1 MFRMTF
7 KRALL
12 TFCGIAFLVI
22 EPPASAVDEPDSD
35 AAEAEVVA
43 AELAVV
49 EATRQRAL
57 WTTARDALQEARA
70 ALQKGDF
77 RAAIQAARFAREQ
90 AELGIAQSRAPR
102 FPSKG

>member
-1 MFRMTF
+1 MFYMNL

-12 TFCGIAFLVI
+12 AVCAVASVAVA
-22 EPPASAVDEPDSD
+22 PPALAADEPGSD

-77 RAAIQAARFAREQ
+77 RAAIQAARFAKEQ

>member
-1 MFRMTF
+1 MLR
-7 KRALL
+7 R
-12 TFCGIAFLVI
+12 AFLRTIVI
-22 EPPASAVDEPDSD
+22 GGVLAALVGQPTRSGAEDATGQ
-35 AAEAEVVA
+35 AAEAELAA
-43 AELAVV
+43 AELAVA

-90 AELGIAQSRAPR
+90 AELGIAQTRAPR